1 MMPRIFQSLKAKVV
15 GLFMALIIV
24 SVSALVSLSYFGTRS
39 VLVDQSA
46 RAMHSILEFR
56 VATLQGRIAQI
67 RDQAGA
73 LAAIETL
80 QKSMVNLKSG
90 WKTLDKKPGEAA
102 AALRDVFVA
111 KNPNPAG
118 EREKLVKP
126 EGPSGY
132 YFSAHEELQ
141 PEVKKLLA
149 SSPFSDL
156 LMLDGKG
163 NVVYSYKK
171 DESFAANLGDAAR
184 ASTGLG
190 ALQAKTMEAV
200 KTAQT
205 DDVAPLFSG
214 IGVDAKT
221 GAADV
226 YFAAPLLNLGAHRG
240 TFIFRVKDEVLASV
254 LSMAIAEGGSEQ
266 ASIVTAAGDVIGRGP
281 DGRLAAAGKLS
292 ADEMTGLDEFGRDIV
307 RPDGAAKGF
316 ALPMEIDGVRYHVAE
331 SVLTQELDAGSFTVA
346 EQLTVVGLA
355 VLIAAAALA
364 GLILG
369 RMFRPLITLAQATE
383 TVAAGHLNT
392 VIDGAE
398 RPDEIG
404 VMSRALVS
412 FRDKLVRQQALE
424 SEAEAAR
431 RTEEEAR
438 LGRLAEQERE
448 AATLQHVVD
457 ALGEGLT
464 RMSRGDIAFAIDAR
478 FPPSLDSLRQNF
490 NASMATLADAL
501 QAIRRNSLA
510 VRAGS
515 DEMREG
521 ADQLAERTERQS
533 VAVSETVTAIHQIVR
548 SVDAQKARAGDAT
561 RIAREAAS
569 GTEQSAHIMENAV
582 RAMEAIQNSSTQINS
597 IISVIDEIAFQTN
610 LLALNAG
617 VEAAR
622 AGESGK
628 GFAVVAQE
636 VRELAQR
643 SARAA
648 KEITEL
654 LNKST
659 LDVQTGVEL
668 VEKAGAA
675 LQSIGGYVGQING
688 RIAEIMTATADEAET
703 LGHISASV
711 SAIDGMT
718 QQNAAMVEET
728 TAAIHQLAREA
739 SEMDGRIAQF
749 RLEAEQARSE
759 FRRAG

>member
-1 MMPRIFQSLKAKVV
+1 MPRIFQSLKAKVV
-15 GLFMALIIV
+15 ALFIALIIV
-24 SVSALVSLSYFGTRS
+24 SVGALVSLGYFSTRS
-39 VLVDQSA
+39 VLVEQSA
-46 RAMHSILEFR
+46 RSMRSILEFR
-56 VATLQGRIAQI
+56 VATLEGRIAQI
-67 RDQAGA
+67 SHQAGA
-73 LAAIETL
+73 IAAIEAL

-90 WKTLDKKPGEAA
+90 WKTLDKKPGDAA
-102 AALRDVFVA
+102 AALRNVFIA
-111 KNPNPAG
+111 KNLNPAG

-156 LMLDGKG
+156 LIVDGKG

-171 DESFAANLGDAAR
+171 DETFAANLADAAW

-190 ALQAKTMEAV
+190 ALQAKTVDAV
-200 KTAQT
+200 KAAQS

-214 IGVDAKT
+214 IGVDANT
-221 GAADV
+221 GSAEV

-240 TFIFRVKDEVLASV
+240 TFMFRVKDEVLASV
-254 LSMAIAEGGSEQ
+254 LSMAIPAGGSEQ
-266 ASIVTAAGDVIGRGP
+266 ASIVTTAGDVITPGADDRLKSAGR
-281 DGRLAAAGKLS
+281 LS
-292 ADEMTGLDEFGRDIV
+292 ADDMTGLDAFGRDII
-307 RPDGAAKGF
+307 RADGAAKAF
-316 ALPMEIDGVRYHVAE
+316 ALPMEIDGARYHMAE
-331 SVLTQELDAGSFTVA
+331 SVLTEELDEGSFTVA
-346 EQLTVVGLA
+346 EQLTLLGLA
-355 VLIAAAALA
+355 VLVAAAALA
-364 GLILG
+364 GLILS
-369 RMFRPLITLAQATE
+369 RMFRPLVKLAQVTE
-383 TVAAGHLNT
+383 TVAAGRLDT
-392 VIDGAE
+392 VIDGAG

-412 FRDKLVRQQALE
+412 FRDKLVRQQAME
-424 SEAEAAR
+424 GEAEAAR
-431 RTEEEAR
+431 RAEEEAR
-438 LGRLAEQERE
+438 LARLAEQERE
-448 AATLQHVVD
+448 AATLQGVVD

-464 RMSRGDIAFAIDAR
+464 RMAKGDIAFAIDTR

-533 VAVSETVTAIHQIVR
+533 VAISETVSAINEIVR

-569 GTEQSAHIMENAV
+569 GTERSAHIMENAV

-648 KEITEL
+648 KEITDL

-659 LDVQTGVEL
+659 LDVQAGVEL
-668 VEKAGAA
+668 VEKAGEA

-688 RIAEIMTATADEAET
+688 RIEEIMTATAAEAET
-703 LGHISASV
+703 LGHISSSV
-711 SAIDGMT
+711 NAIDGMT

-749 RLEAEQARSE
+749 RLEADEARRQ

>member
-1 MMPRIFQSLKAKVV
+1 MPKIFQSLKAKVV
-15 GLFMALIIV
+15 ALFMALIIV
-24 SVSALVSLSYFGTRS
+24 SVGALVSLGYFGTRS
-39 VLVDQSA
+39 VLVEQSA
-46 RAMHSILEFR
+46 RSMHSILEFR

-73 LAAIETL
+73 LGAIEAL

-90 WKTLDKKPGEAA
+90 WKTLDKKPGEAT
-102 AALRDVFVA
+102 AALRDAFIA

-126 EGPSGY
+126 EGPNGY

-171 DESFAANLGDAAR
+171 GDAFAANLGDAAW

-190 ALQAKTMEAV
+190 ALQAKTMAAV
-200 KTAQT
+200 KAAQS

-214 IGVDAKT
+214 IGVDART
-221 GAADV
+221 GAAEI
-226 YFAAPLLNLGAHRG
+226 YFAVPLLNLGAHRG
-240 TFIFRVKDEVLASV
+240 TFMFQVKDEVLASV
-254 LSMAIAEGGSEQ
+254 LSMAIAAGGSEQ
-266 ASIVTAAGDVIGRGP
+266 ASIVTDKGDVIARAP
-281 DGRLAAAGKLS
+281 DGRLMSAGTLS
-292 ADEMTGLDEFGRDIV
+292 ADELTGLDAFGHDIT
-307 RPDGAAKGF
+307 RADGAAKSF
-316 ALPMEIDGVRYHVAE
+316 ALPMEIDGAPYHVAE
-331 SVLTQELDAGSFTVA
+331 SVLIKELDAGSLTVA
-346 EQLTVVGLA
+346 EQLMLVGLA
-355 VLIAAAALA
+355 VLAAAATLA
-364 GLILG
+364 AFILS
-369 RMFRPLITLAQATE
+369 RMFRPLVKLAQVTE
-383 TVAAGHLNT
+383 TVAAGRLDT
-392 VIDGAE
+392 VIDGAG

-412 FRDKLVRQQALE
+412 FRDKLVRQKALE

-448 AATLQHVVD
+448 AATLQTVVD

-464 RMSRGDIAFAIDAR
+464 RMAKGDIAFAIDAR

-548 SVDAQKARAGDAT
+548 SVDAQKERAGDAT

-569 GTEQSAHIMENAV
+569 GTERSAHIMENAV

-659 LDVQTGVEL
+659 LDVQAGVEL
-668 VEKAGAA
+668 VEKAGEA

-688 RIAEIMTATADEAET
+688 RIEEIMKATADEAET
-703 LGHISASV
+703 LSHISASV
-711 SAIDGMT
+711 NAIDGMT

-749 RLEAEQARSE
+749 RLEAEQARGE